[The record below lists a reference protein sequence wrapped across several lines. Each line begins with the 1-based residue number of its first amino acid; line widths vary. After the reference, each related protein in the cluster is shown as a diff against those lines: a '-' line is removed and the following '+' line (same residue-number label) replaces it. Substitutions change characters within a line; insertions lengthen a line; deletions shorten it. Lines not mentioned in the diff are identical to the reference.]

1 MPRPHISIFGSRYV
15 LPKGLPKTRSI
26 RNINDVKLYKVVV
39 DTKNRFPLDSTVTRT
54 DYEKVMKNYDLRI
67 IRWTPGTLPKV
78 TGRKL
83 YYISGKNRELV
94 KNVEVE
100 RSDEIDENKY
110 YVLVVGDKVRPFNI
124 VSEAKKTGS
133 ALWLDTIPET
143 ALPKKKVKEYKQ
155 LNFLK

>member
-1 MPRPHISIFGSRYV
+1 MTRPHISIFGSRYV
-15 LPKGLPKTRSI
+15 LPKGLPKTGNV

-54 DYEKVMKNYDLRI
+54 DYEKVMRNYDLRI

-100 RSDEIDENKY
+100 RADEIHESKDY
-110 YVLVVGDKVRPFNI
+110 ILVVGDKVRPFNI
-124 VSEAKKTGS
+124 VSEAKKIGS

-143 ALPKKKVKEYKQ
+143 ALSKKKVNEYKQ